1 MPDVILFSLQLFL
14 VCCYDNEGG
23 SEVNRESVGGQ
34 LSYVT
39 LKDTGLCCP
48 TCIIIGVCYILK
60 GYFTQKF

>member
-1 MPDVILFSLQLFL
+1 MPDVILFSLRLFL

-23 SEVNRESVGGQ
+23 SEVDRGSVGGQ

-48 TCIIIGVCYILK
+48 TCIIIGVC
-60 GYFTQKF
+60 